1 MSINFFVGIDSPIN
15 FYYIISMDIKSFL
28 SRKGISQTDLAT
40 SLNTTQAS
48 ISYWAAGKTTP
59 SLATL
64 KQLILMGMTLGEIF
78 DAETE
83 AFVLKGK
90 KGQSK
95 KLAADVVYTAL
106 VSLVSGEGGKVNDK
120 DTCRRIVKTG
130 LEELFTLKAK

>member
-1 MSINFFVGIDSPIN
+1 MSIKIFVGIDSPIN
-15 FYYIISMDIKSFL
+15 FYYIITMDIKSFL
-28 SRKGISQTDLAT
+28 NRKGLSQTELA
-40 SLNTTQAS
+40 SILHTTQAS

-64 KQLILMGMTLGEIF
+64 KQLIMMGMTLGEIF

-90 KGQSK
+90 KGQNK

-106 VSLVSGEGGKVNDK
+106 VSLVSGDAGKVKDK
-120 DTCRRIVKTG
+120 GTCRRIVQTG
-130 LEELFTLKAK
+130 LEELFALKAK